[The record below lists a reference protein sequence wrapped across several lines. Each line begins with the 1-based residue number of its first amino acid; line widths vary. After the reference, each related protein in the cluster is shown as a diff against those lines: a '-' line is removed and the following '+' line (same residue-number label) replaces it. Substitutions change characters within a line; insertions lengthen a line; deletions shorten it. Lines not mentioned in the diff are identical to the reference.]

1 MVVLQ
6 NMPKMSRM
14 VGWIGAMIIVV
25 ILAAATIAVVAIRD
39 QEIEDWRLQMS
50 NMSLILAEH
59 TSQTIFSAYVVLDSV
74 AEHVRLAKVTDQA
87 SFRARL
93 ATPEMFRMLREKIR
107 GLPQVD
113 VASIIAANGDN
124 INFSRAYPIPPIN
137 LAERDYFKAHLDKP
151 GLGDF
156 ISQPVRN
163 KGNGKWTFYI
173 SRRLNDEQGQFLGL
187 VLVGISV
194 EVFTSFYERVA
205 RNLGEGASISLFRDD
220 LTLLTRWPH
229 KDEVIGTVNRTGSA
243 YDVIEVLKQDEGV
256 VLRDTPRFSSGERE
270 LRVAAV
276 RKVEHYPL
284 VMAIVATDDLFLAGW
299 RRSAWLIAG
308 VSIVG
313 AITLLIGLFI
323 LVRNLRQREANM
335 ADMESLK
342 LAAEAA
348 NLAKSS
354 FLATM
359 SHEIRTPMNGILGM
373 AQLLLMPE
381 VSESEQREYARTIQN
396 SGQTLLTL
404 LNDILDLSKV
414 EAGKLELKP
423 SAFDPRAI
431 IEEVA
436 SLFAASAA
444 AKRLSLITQWHGPAG
459 QRYRA
464 DPIRLRQI
472 LTNLIS
478 NAIKFTQQG
487 SIRVEAR
494 EIEREG
500 AWAWLELAVID
511 SGMGIAPEKRPL
523 LFKPFS
529 QLDSSATRQFGGT
542 GLGLSIVR
550 SLAELM
556 GGEAGVESQPGQGA
570 RFWVRIKAE
579 PLRDDEESRRV
590 ERPAAV
596 AAASLDSAAGQ
607 VLVVEDNPTN
617 RKVVEAMLRKLNIR
631 STSVENGQLAV
642 ESIRQ
647 GMRPDLVLMDIQMPV
662 MDGLR
667 ATTLIRQWEAETGQ
681 PPRPIIALTAGAFE
695 EDRQQCLAAGMDDF
709 MAKPLNLKDLE
720 KMLGKWGRKAVT
732 SEPGEA

>member
-1 MVVLQ
+1 MGAFQ
-6 NMPKMSRM
+6 GKPNMSRL
-14 VGWIGAMIIVV
+14 VGWFGSVIIIAM
-25 ILAAATIAVVAIRD
+25 LAAAAIAIMVTRD
-39 QEIEDWRLQMS
+39 QEIEDWRQQMGS
-50 NMSLILAEH
+50 LSLILAEH

-74 AEHVRLAKVTDQA
+74 AEHVRRAEVTDQA
-87 SFRARL
+87 SFRAKL
-93 ATPEMFRMLREKIR
+93 ATPQMFQMLREQIR
-107 GLPQVD
+107 GLPQID

-137 LAERDYFKAHLDKP
+137 LAERDYFKAHLNNP

-173 SRRLNDEQGQFLGL
+173 SRRLNDDKGQFLGL

-194 EVFTSFYERVA
+194 EVFTNFYERVA

-229 KDEVIGTVNRTGSA
+229 KDEAIGTVNRTGSA

-256 VLRDTPRFSSGERE
+256 VLRDTPRFSTGVRE
-270 LRVAAV
+270 LRVSAI

-284 VMAIVATDDLFLAGW
+284 VMAVIATDDLFLAGW
-299 RRSAWLIAG
+299 RRSAWLIAA

-313 AITLLIGLFI
+313 ALALLIGLLI

-335 ADMESLK
+335 VEMERLK

-373 AQLLLMPE
+373 AQLLLMSG
-381 VSESEQREYARTIQN
+381 VSENEQREYARTILN

-414 EAGKLELKP
+414 EAGKLELNP
-423 SAFDPRAI
+423 TVFDPKSV

-436 SLFAASAA
+436 SLFAAPAE
-444 AKRLSLITQWHGPAG
+444 AKGLSLVAQWIGPVG

-478 NAIKFTQQG
+478 NAIKFTGQG
-487 SIRVEAR
+487 SVRVEGR
-494 EIEREG
+494 EIGREEG
-500 AWAWLELAVID
+500 NALLELVVID
-511 SGMGIAPEKRPL
+511 SGPGIAPDMQPL

-556 GGEAGVESQPGQGA
+556 GGEVGVDSLPGQGA

-579 PLRDDEESRRV
+579 CLGENEDGRLV
-590 ERPAAV
+590 ERQIAV
-596 AAASLDSAAGQ
+596 AAPVEPAAADQ

-617 RKVVEAMLRKLNIR
+617 RKVVEAMLRKLNVP
-631 STSVENGQLAV
+631 SASVGNGQLAV
-642 ESIRQ
+642 EAIMS
-647 GMRPDLVLMDIQMPV
+647 GMRPALVLMDIQMPV
-662 MDGLR
+662 MDGIE
-667 ATTLIRQWEAETGQ
+667 ATTQIRQWEAENGQ
-681 PPRPIIALTAGAFE
+681 PPLPIIALTAGAFE
-695 EDRQQCLAAGMDDF
+695 EDRQQCLAVGMDDF
-709 MAKPLNLKDLE
+709 MTKPLNLGELE
-720 KMLGKWGRKAVT
+720 KMLNKWVGQR
-732 SEPGEA
+732 

>member
-1 MVVLQ
+1 MGGLQ

-74 AEHVRLAKVTDQA
+74 AEQVRLAKVTDQA

-93 ATPEMFRMLREKIR
+93 ATPEMFRMLREQIR

-137 LAERDYFKAHLDKP
+137 LAERDYFKAHLAKP

-194 EVFTSFYERVA
+194 EVFTNFYERVA

-256 VLRDTPRFSSGERE
+256 VLRDTPRFSSGERV

-335 ADMESLK
+335 AEMESLK

-381 VSESEQREYARTIQN
+381 VSEGEQREYARTIQN

-423 SAFDPRAI
+423 SAFDPRGI

-444 AKRLSLITQWHGPAG
+444 AKRLSLITQWYGPTG

-500 AWAWLELAVID
+500 AWARLELAVID

-590 ERPAAV
+590 ERPVTV
-596 AAASLDSAAGQ
+596 AAPLDSAAGQ

-642 ESIRQ
+642 ESIRH

-720 KMLGKWGRKAVT
+720 KMLGKWGRQAVV

>member
-1 MVVLQ
+1 MGAFQ
-6 NMPKMSRM
+6 GKPNMSRL
-14 VGWIGAMIIVV
+14 VGWFGSVIIIAM
-25 ILAAATIAVVAIRD
+25 LAAAAIAIMVTRD
-39 QEIEDWRLQMS
+39 QEIEDWRQQMGS
-50 NMSLILAEH
+50 LSLILAEH

-74 AEHVRLAKVTDQA
+74 AEHVRRAEVTDQA
-87 SFRARL
+87 SFRAKL
-93 ATPEMFRMLREKIR
+93 ATPQMFQMLREQIR
-107 GLPQVD
+107 GLPQID

-137 LAERDYFKAHLDKP
+137 LAERDYFKAHLNNP

-173 SRRLNDEQGQFLGL
+173 SRRLNDDKGQFLGL

-194 EVFTSFYERVA
+194 EVFTNFYERVA

-229 KDEVIGTVNRTGSA
+229 KDEAIGTVNRTGSA

-256 VLRDTPRFSSGERE
+256 VLRDTPRFSTGVRE
-270 LRVAAV
+270 LRVSAI

-284 VMAIVATDDLFLAGW
+284 VMAVIATDDLFLAGW
-299 RRSAWLIAG
+299 RRSAWLIAA

-313 AITLLIGLFI
+313 ALALLIGLLI

-335 ADMESLK
+335 VEMERLK

-373 AQLLLMPE
+373 AQLLLMSG
-381 VSESEQREYARTIQN
+381 VSENEQREYARTILN

-414 EAGKLELKP
+414 EAGKLELNP
-423 SAFDPRAI
+423 TVFDPKSV

-436 SLFAASAA
+436 SLFAAPAE
-444 AKRLSLITQWHGPAG
+444 AKGLSLVAQWIGPVG

-478 NAIKFTQQG
+478 NAIKFTGQG
-487 SIRVEAR
+487 SVRVEGR
-494 EIEREG
+494 EIGREEG
-500 AWAWLELAVID
+500 NALLELVVID
-511 SGMGIAPEKRPL
+511 SGPGIAPDMQPL

-556 GGEAGVESQPGQGA
+556 GGEVGVDSLPGQGA

-579 PLRDDEESRRV
+579 CLGENEDGRLV
-590 ERPAAV
+590 ERQIAV
-596 AAASLDSAAGQ
+596 AAPVEPAAADQ

-617 RKVVEAMLRKLNIR
+617 RKVVEAMLRKLNVPR
-631 STSVENGQLAV
+631 ASVGNGQLAV
-642 ESIRQ
+642 EAIMS
-647 GMRPDLVLMDIQMPV
+647 GMRPALVLMDIQMPV
-662 MDGLR
+662 MDGIE
-667 ATTLIRQWEAETGQ
+667 ATTQIRQWEAENGQ
-681 PPRPIIALTAGAFE
+681 PPLPIIALTAGAFE
-695 EDRQQCLAAGMDDF
+695 EDRQQCLAVGMDDF
-709 MAKPLNLKDLE
+709 MTKPLNLGELE
-720 KMLGKWGRKAVT
+720 KMLNKWVGQR
-732 SEPGEA
+732 